1 MSGVQVDDGE
11 QARHVH
17 REAVSRAERERGSP
31 RVLLRVRRP
40 PRRRTRAGDSPA
52 RGVERPA
59 AAVKTRRRHSWR
71 RHSWRR
77 FRASVRRGG
86 TLGRFGVESNLDG
99 GYRRRR
105 RRRLQP
111 RGAPSN
117 RRLRGLGQVVK
128 LGDETGSRFR
138 ARFRVVVLGPPVRP
152 RRADPRRAVVP
163 RAVVPRRRGEARAH
177 LRNRRRGIALHFRLE
192 RLRAQELELDA
203 GLLGADGPARS
214 FEQASRDAV
223 RVLDAAE
230 PELFHER
237 PRLLRVEDHGQEE
250 RRGALVLGADAVED
264 RAVDGAL
271 ELLVVSGA
279 QPPVRWTRG
288 RNSLRDSRVG
298 RRELAVIRRAATG
311 EPLRPS

>member
-1 MSGVQVDDGE
+1 MSGVHVDDGE

-31 RVLLRVRRP
+31 RVLPRVRRP

-52 RGVERPA
+52 RGVER
-59 AAVKTRRRHSWR
+59 
-71 RHSWRR
+71 
-77 FRASVRRGG
+77 

-99 GYRRRR
+99 GYLRR

-117 RRLRGLGQVVK
+117 RRPRGLGQVVK

-138 ARFRVVVLGPPVRP
+138 VRIRVVVLGPHVRP

-163 RAVVPRRRGEARAH
+163 RAVVPRRRGDARAH
-177 LRNRRRGIALHFRLE
+177 LRDRRRGLALRFRLE

-271 ELLVVSGA
+271 ELLNVSGA
-279 QPPVRWTRG
+279 QSPVRWTRG
-288 RNSLRDSRVG
+288 RNSLRDSRVE

-311 EPLRPS
+311 EPLCPS